1 MLRPIIGFIVRMI
14 EEIRQLSQRLTE
26 TSEKGDGVKL
36 KSEDVEIA
44 LAALRALASN
54 ATEEKSRVPIA
65 FAVEVL
71 DAQLWPQEMIATS
84 INEEIAHAAYL
95 EAVKQRPDRII
106 RLRRGKDIIKT
117 GSVDDDQQVE
127 FLGKR

>member
-1 MLRPIIGFIVRMI
+1 
-14 EEIRQLSQRLTE
+14 
-26 TSEKGDGVKL
+26 
-36 KSEDVEIA
+36 
-44 LAALRALASN
+44 
-54 ATEEKSRVPIA
+54 
-65 FAVEVL
+65 
-71 DAQLWPQEMIATS
+71 MIATS

-117 GSVDDDQQVE
+117 GSVDYDQQVE